1 METDLDYQSYC
12 KTDSSDDDYDMVE
25 NCDIIPSDCCES
37 SRNEEDTGDVPEL
50 ESMPNDIMP
59 GLEKIPFIPKSIIF
73 TDLSD
78 VPDEPF

>member
-1 METDLDYQSYC
+1 METELDYQSYC
-12 KTDSSDDDYDMVE
+12 KTESFSDDYDMVE
-25 NCDIIPSDCCES
+25 NCDIIPSDCYES
-37 SRNEEDTGDVPEL
+37 SLNEEDTGHEIPEL
-50 ESMPNDIMP
+50 ESMP